1 MELNSNEARIP
12 KALEF
17 TLAYSAQ
24 CGLLPY
30 GIFARCGAVSRG
42 WRGAVDTALRMFV
55 HLHFRGHEARVTGG
69 VVRCALER
77 IGPSLRSVGLANC
90 WGISG
95 AEAEEILDRLAAT
108 CPKVEQMDLTGCTLE
123 VVIRTFAVRTRHAL
137 SAASPLELYA
147 RINALQEE
155 EGGDRMQFEDLRS
168 RLMELPGPH
177 IVLEGGQQD
186 MMEAGAL
193 KRILLKEARQGS
205 ALAVAL
211 VLSLKFDDIQCTHD
225 TVDNNSGSKLI
236 HLAANRGDE
245 AMVHLLLRTG
255 AGVDE
260 MDKHRS
266 TALLMACKIGTLEL
280 AKMLVDAGAEVSA
293 ANDQGDTPL
302 LAALMAGNL
311 ELAEVLVRKGADV
324 TACRSD
330 GAGMLALAIVSGK
343 EGWISFAVKHGANR
357 LQGYDDTAAGSAY
370 VQQLAQA
377 FLDPIK
383 VGDWL
388 RGGEPKML
396 IGEMGALMSHA
407 GVTTAVK
414 EQLSNVRAFLN
425 RHIDLLQDPS
435 RWPVPHFVEQLA
447 AQEPDSTFA
456 RAGCALKANSRMM
469 GKIIE
474 WVKRPRVQHPLR
486 LTLNSGG
493 GVEALAFSPEGAR
506 LAQTVGCNVVVRD
519 STTGFTLSTLT
530 GHRYVPSLSR
540 EYFLSYFQY

>member
-1 MELNSNEARIP
+1 MELNNKAQKPE
-12 KALEF
+12 ALEITF
-17 TLAYSAQ
+17 AHSAQ
-24 CGLLPY
+24 CGLLSF
-30 GIFARCGAVSRG
+30 GMFARCGTVSKGWQKAVN
-42 WRGAVDTALRMFV
+42 AALQIFV
-55 HLHFRGHEARVTGG
+55 HLDFRGHEARVTGS
-69 VVRCALER
+69 VVRRALER
-77 IGPSLRSVGLANC
+77 MKGSNLRSVGLANC
-90 WGISG
+90 QGISG

-108 CPKVEQMDLTGCTLE
+108 CPKVEQMDVTGCTLE
-123 VVIRTFAVRTRHAL
+123 VVIRAFAVRTRHAL

-168 RLMELPGPH
+168 RLMELPGGPH
-177 IVLEGGQQD
+177 IVLEGGLQE
-186 MMEAGAL
+186 MVEASAVE
-193 KRILLKEARQGS
+193 RILLKEARQGS
-205 ALAVAL
+205 AWAVAL

-225 TVDNNSGSKLI
+225 TVDNSSGFKPI
-236 HLAANRGDE
+236 HLAASRGDE
-245 AMVHLLLRTG
+245 AMVRLLLRTG
-255 AGVDE
+255 AAVEEKDRQG
-260 MDKHRS
+260 S
-266 TALLMACKIGTLEL
+266 TPLLLACRVGNLEL

-293 ANDQGDTPL
+293 ANNQGDTPL

-311 ELAEVLVRKGADV
+311 ELAEILVRKGADV

-388 RGGEPKML
+388 RGGAAPKML

-407 GVTTAVK
+407 GVTRAVK

-425 RHIDLLQDPS
+425 RHDDMLQDSS

-456 RAGCALKANSRMM
+456 RAGCSVKANSTMM

-486 LTLNSGG
+486 LTLNSRGE
-493 GVEALAFSPEGAR
+493 VRALAFSPEGAR
-506 LAQTVGCNVVVRD
+506 LAQAVADNVVVSD
-519 STTGFTLSTLT
+519 STTGFTLSTLR
-530 GHRYVPSLSR
+530 GHRYVPSLS
-540 EYFLSYFQY
+540 